1 MCFPKCSWSAIR
13 YKQGNYI
20 YYHIGKDSYNWWRNC
35 SWVVWEAKQKF
46 CFFATIIPNWLSKTI
61 QRICNLVFHI
71 LWELCVQIL
80 KKLATLVTIESTTKE
95 TTLKSTTKRLLALR
109 TQQMV
114 KMERAAAVR
123 FFDLLLL
130 HKGCQV
136 YCNDYKF
143 SQKRTDFRNLPEICN
158 KSQKSFWFFLGFFCT
173 FVFIFTSSCS
183 QVSYKKAVLKNFAK
197 LSEKYLY
204 WSLFLKTS
212 SLQLYLKRYS
222 ETVVCLWTLQ
232 NFYVDFLRTPPNNCF
247 DVFLFL
253 VVLNTATPTLMH
265 FTIMQWFKTFKDS
278 CLNVHTV

>member
-1 MCFPKCSWSAIR
+1 MTYFKWHVCFPKCSWSAIR

-20 YYHIGKDSYNWWRNC
+20 YYRVGKDSYNWWRNC

-46 CFFATIIPNWLSKTI
+46 CFFAIIIPNWLSKTI

-71 LWELCVQIL
+71 LWELCVQIW

-95 TTLKSTTKRLLALR
+95 TTLKSTTKRLLALQHK

-143 SQKRTDFRNLPEICN
+143 SQKRTNLRNLPEI
-158 KSQKSFWFFLGFFCT
+158 FFFFLYVCFH
-173 FVFIFTSSCS
+173 I
-183 QVSYKKAVLKNFAK
+183 YKQLFAGVLQEGC
-197 LSEKYLY
+197 SEKFCKTLRKIPVLE
-204 WSLFLKTS
+204 SLS
-212 SLQLYLKRYS
+212 
-222 ETVVCLWTLQ
+222 
-232 NFYVDFLRTPPNNCF
+232 
-247 DVFLFL
+247 
-253 VVLNTATPTLMH
+253 
-265 FTIMQWFKTFKDS
+265 
-278 CLNVHTV
+278 

>member
-1 MCFPKCSWSAIR
+1 MTYFKWHVCFPKCSWSAIR

-20 YYHIGKDSYNWWRNC
+20 YYRIGKDSYNWWRNC

-46 CFFATIIPNWLSKTI
+46 CFFAIIIPNWLSKTI
-61 QRICNLVFHI
+61 QRICSLVFHI

-95 TTLKSTTKRLLALR
+95 TTLKSTTKRLLALQHK

-143 SQKRTDFRNLPEICN
+143 SQKRTDLRNLPEIFFFFFVRLFSYLQAVVRRCLTRRLFWKILQN
-158 KSQKSFWFFLGFFCT
+158 SQKNTCT
-173 FVFIFTSSCS
+173 G
-183 QVSYKKAVLKNFAK
+183 VS
-197 LSEKYLY
+197 
-204 WSLFLKTS
+204 
-212 SLQLYLKRYS
+212 
-222 ETVVCLWTLQ
+222 
-232 NFYVDFLRTPPNNCF
+232 FLRPPACNFIWKGTQKQVYACE
-247 DVFLFL
+247 
-253 VVLNTATPTLMH
+253 PC
-265 FTIMQWFKTFKDS
+265 KTFM
-278 CLNVHTV
+278 